1 MSDKETPAAAPAV
14 RRKASF
20 LRTVRAVAWAFLGLR
35 KGSEYR
41 KDLESSNPLHI
52 IAVALLGFL
61 LLVLSLIAVVNWVV

>member
-1 MSDKETPAAAPAV
+1 MSDEKTPAMAPAV
-14 RRKASF
+14 PRKASF
-20 LRTVRAVAWAFLGLR
+20 LRTVRTVAWAFLGLR

-41 KDLESSNPLHI
+41 KDLESSNPLHV